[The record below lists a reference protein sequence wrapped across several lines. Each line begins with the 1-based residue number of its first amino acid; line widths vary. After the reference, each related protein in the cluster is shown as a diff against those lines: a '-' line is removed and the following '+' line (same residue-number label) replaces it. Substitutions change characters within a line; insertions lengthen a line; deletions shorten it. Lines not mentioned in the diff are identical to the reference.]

1 MPRNLLSLAFA
12 VGAYGAFLAVMAAT
26 YQQLPL
32 RVASHFGADGVA
44 NGWSSRESYVW
55 TLIVILTAVTLMMA
69 GTAALVRITPTN
81 LVNLPHREYWLAAE
95 RREATIGA
103 VQRFGFIMA
112 GLTSLLFLAIHL
124 LTVAANESQPAVLSG
139 AVWWLLGA
147 FLAATGAMLFLLYRR
162 FSRLPPGS

>member
-1 MPRNLLSLAFA
+1 MPRNLFSLAFA
-12 VGAYGAFLAVMAAT
+12 VGGYGSFLAAMAAT

-32 RVASHFGADGVA
+32 RVASHFGADGAA

-55 TLIVILTAVTLMMA
+55 TLIVILTVISLVMA
-69 GTAALVRITPTN
+69 GTAAIMRITPTN
-81 LVNLPHREYWLAAE
+81 LVNLPHREYWLAPE
-95 RREATIGA
+95 RREATIAA
-103 VQRFGFIMA
+103 VQRFGFFMA

-162 FSRLPPGS
+162 FARLPTGN

>member
-1 MPRNLLSLAFA
+1 MSRNILPAVFA
-12 VGAYGAFLAVMAAT
+12 VGGYGAFLAVMAAT

-55 TLIVILTAVTLMMA
+55 TLIVILTVCTLTMA
-69 GTAALVRITPTN
+69 GTAAIIRITPTN
-81 LVNLPHREYWLAAE
+81 LVNLPHREYWLAPE

-103 VQRFGFIMA
+103 VERFGFVMA

-139 AVWWLLGA
+139 VVWWLLGA
-147 FLAATGAMLFLLYRR
+147 FLAATGGMVFMLYKR
-162 FSRLPPGS
+162 FARVA

>member
-1 MPRNLLSLAFA
+1 MSRNVLPAAFA
-12 VGAYGAFLAVMAAT
+12 VGSYGAFLVVMAAT
-26 YQQLPL
+26 YRQLPA

-55 TLIVILTAVTLMMA
+55 TLIVILSLSALTMA
-69 GTAALVRITPTN
+69 GLAAIVRITPTN
-81 LVNLPHREYWLAAE
+81 LVNLPHREYWLAPE
-95 RREATIGA
+95 RREATIA
-103 VQRFGFIMA
+103 AFQSFGFILA

-147 FLAATGAMLFLLYRR
+147 FLAATGGMVFLLYRR
-162 FSRLPPGS
+162 FARLPAGN